1 MKRKEP
7 ETAAAAASA
16 ASAFTATAAS
26 AATSPLSCAKLPNNV
41 LMPWI
46 GFGTY
51 KLGEKEAK
59 AATLQALQHGYR
71 AIDTAFIYAGEK
83 TEKQVGLALAAS
95 KLARDDVFITTKHW
109 RKYHGYEP
117 AKKCLALSLS
127 RLGVT
132 HVDLWLMHWPGP
144 AWSTMNRRKDLI
156 EAHGRWHYA
165 AEGMDEGAMP
175 ALRAETWRA
184 MEDALAEGKARSIG
198 VSNFTVAHLETLK
211 KTARVWPPAVNQVE
225 LHPYHSQAALRAY
238 CAKEGIVV
246 QAYASLGG
254 QDAGKATLAAL
265 GGPLLAHPAV
275 LGAAAAHGTSAAQVL
290 LRWALQKG
298 CAVVPKTTS
307 KARLVENLAVGGFA
321 LSDAEVAALDAL
333 DQAESGRLCWRSDP
347 LRMMDFE

>member
-1 MKRKEP
+1 M
-7 ETAAAAASA
+7 
-16 ASAFTATAAS
+16 
-26 AATSPLSCAKLPNNV
+26 ATS
-41 LMPWI
+41 I
-46 GFGTY
+46 
-51 KLGEKEAK
+51 
-59 AATLQALQHGYR
+59 
-71 AIDTAFIYAGEK
+71 
-83 TEKQVGLALAAS
+83 
-95 KLARDDVFITTKHW
+95 
-109 RKYHGYEP
+109 
-117 AKKCLALSLS
+117 LS
-127 RLGVT
+127 RALGHLKRPAVT
-132 HVDLWLMHWPGP
+132 LGGETYTYEHLL
-144 AWSTMNRRKDLI
+144 AS
-156 EAHGRWHYA
+156 GRV
-165 AEGMDEGAMP
+165 
-175 ALRAETWRA
+175 RA
-184 MEDALAEGKARSIG
+184 IG

-307 KARLVENLAVGGFA
+307 KARLAENLAVGGFA
-321 LSDAEVAALDAL
+321 LTNTEVAALDAL
-333 DQAESGRLCWRSDP
+333 DQADSGRLCWRSDP

>member
-7 ETAAAAASA
+7 ETAAATTPAT
-16 ASAFTATAAS
+16 SAFTATAAS
-26 AATSPLSCAKLPNNV
+26 AATSPLSCAKLPGNI

-95 KLARDDVFITTKHW
+95 KLSRDDIFLTTKHW

-184 MEDALAEGKARSIG
+184 MEDALAEGKARAIG

-275 LGAAAAHGTSAAQVL
+275 LGAAD
-290 LRWALQKG
+290 
-298 CAVVPKTTS
+298 VPKTTS
-307 KARLVENLAVGGFA
+307 KARLAENLAVCGFA
-321 LSDAEVAALDAL
+321 LTDAEVAALDAL